1 MDNMWIIVNLLLFM
15 GFVLLV
21 GCVLIL
27 RAEFKLTKTK
37 LSRLEDIV
45 MSIERK
51 TSLYIPKYDGG
62 WGHPQYLGF
71 TMDSNDFIGVGRIL
85 DMILKKL
92 GMTIKRIAPRDEEL
106 ILIENKNNHIRK

>member
-62 WGHPQYLGF
+62 WGVPQYLGY
-71 TMDSNDFIGVGRIL
+71 TRDYPDFIGVGTIL
-85 DMILKKL
+85 NMILKKL
-92 GMTIKRIAPRDEEL
+92 GMTIKRIAPPAEDA
-106 ILIENKNNHIRK
+106 ILIETKPPIRK